1 MARFIDFQT
10 NFSTGE
16 LDPLLRS
23 RVDIPQYAN
32 ALAKATNVIIQPQ
45 GGARRRPGTK
55 HIFELPNSSTPS
67 VANGV
72 RLISFEF
79 SVDDSYM
86 LCFVAGRMYVVKS
99 GALITN
105 INGSGNDYL
114 AVASITGAMLSSL
127 SWTQSADTLIVV
139 HPDLQPIKIVRG
151 ATDAS
156 WTATTITFDSIP
168 KYAFAQTFNNPV
180 SLLTPSGVSGNV
192 VLTSQ
197 VTGTAQAGTASTI
210 TLDAAASEV
219 DDIYANFTIS
229 ITDGTGSG
237 QSKTISSYV
246 GSTKVATVSSNWTTT
261 PDNTSKFRITKSV
274 FHDGRSSTA
283 QAGTA
288 STITLDASASAAA
301 DIYNGSTI
309 TITGG
314 TGSGQIRI
322 ISNYVGSTKVAT
334 VSSNWTTT
342 PDSTSQFTI
351 TSQVDQYINV
361 SPQGRARISKYISAT
376 SVEAIVEFPFFNT
389 QTIASGDWEL
399 ETGYENVWSSARGW
413 PRSVSF
419 HEGRLYFGGAKSRPS
434 TIWGSKVAL
443 FFDFKPSEFLDDD
456 AVEAT
461 LDTNQLNII
470 VDIISGRDLQ
480 VFTTG
485 GEFYVPQQGT
495 DPITP
500 LTFTF
505 KQVSRNGTKT
515 GTRVEALESGSL
527 FIQKQGKALNE
538 FLFSDTQLTYISQ
551 RISLLSGH
559 LLKNPSRMS
568 LRRATSTD
576 EGDLLL
582 LVNAT
587 DGSMAVY
594 SVLRSQQIVAPSEF
608 TTDGEFLDVNVDV
621 TQIYTV
627 VKRVFNG
634 TTRYFVELF
643 SNDRFTDCAFTGG
656 VASTATGLPH
666 IGKSLNVICDGVPQ
680 GNETVSAGGSVTFD
694 RASTTNYEVGLPIT
708 VYLKT
713 MPVEVKL
720 QSGTRIG
727 FKKRIVEVNVIVNE
741 SQHLNINNQPV
752 PFQNL
757 DNPLLDIAISPFTG
771 IKRLNG
777 IRGYSRDAVI
787 EVTQTL
793 PLKLTLLG
801 LEYKVAV
808 NQGT

>member
-16 LDPLLRS
+16 LDPLLRA

-45 GGARRRPGTK
+45 GGVRRRPGTK

-67 VANGV
+67 AANGV

-86 LCFVAGRMYVVKS
+86 LCFVAGRMYVVKD
-99 GALITN
+99 GALVTN
-105 INGSGNDYL
+105 INASGNNYL
-114 AVASITGAMLSSL
+114 TVSDITGAMLSSIC
-127 SWTQSADTLIVV
+127 WTQSADTLIVV

-151 ATDAS
+151 ATDSS
-156 WTATTITFDSIP
+156 WTATTITLDSIP
-168 KYAFAQTFNNPV
+168 KYAFTQTFTNPATT
-180 SLLTPSGVSGNV
+180 LTPSAVAGNIT
-192 VLTSQ
+192 LTAGAA
-197 VTGTAQAGTASTI
+197 VFHNGRTGTAQAGASTTI
-210 TLDAAASEV
+210 TLDAGAVAT
-219 DDIYANFTIS
+219 DDIYNGAS
-229 ITDGTGSG
+229 ITITSGTGAG
-237 QSKTISSYV
+237 QTGIISDYV
-246 GSTKVATVSSNWTTT
+246 GSTKVATVSTSWTTT
-261 PDNTSKFRITKSV
+261 PNNTSVFSV
-274 FHDGRSSTA
+274 
-283 QAGTA
+283 
-288 STITLDASASAAA
+288 
-301 DIYNGSTI
+301 
-309 TITGG
+309 
-314 TGSGQIRI
+314 
-322 ISNYVGSTKVAT
+322 
-334 VSSNWTTT
+334 
-342 PDSTSQFTI
+342 
-351 TSQVDQYINV
+351 TSQVDQYINA
-361 SPQGRARISKYISAT
+361 SPQGRLRITKFISAT
-376 SVEAIVEFPFFNT
+376 SVEAITEFPFFNT
-389 QTIASGDWEL
+389 TAVVSGNWEL
-399 ETGYENVWSSARGW
+399 ESGYEDVWSTSRGW

-419 HEGRLYFGGAKSRPS
+419 HEGRLYFGGSKSRPS

-505 KQVSRNGTKT
+505 KQVSRNGTRP
-515 GTRVEALESGSL
+515 GTRVESLESGSL
-527 FIQKQGKALNE
+527 FVQKQGKSLNE
-538 FLFSDTQLTYISQ
+538 FLFSDTQLTYVTQ

-559 LLKNPSRMS
+559 LLKDPTRLS

-582 LVNAT
+582 IVNET
-587 DGSMAVY
+587 DGTIASY
-594 SVLRSQQIVAPSEF
+594 SILRSQQIVAPSEF
-608 TTDGEFLDVNVDV
+608 TTDGEFLDVSVDV
-621 TQIYTV
+621 TDIYAI

-643 SNDRFTDCAFTGG
+643 DDNRLTDCAFIGG
-656 VASTATGLPH
+656 VAASASSLPH

-680 GNETVSAGGSVTFD
+680 SNETVSGGGSVTFD
-694 RASTTNYEVGLPIT
+694 RASTVSYEVGLPIT
-708 VYLKT
+708 VYVKT

-720 QSGTRIG
+720 QTGTRVG
-727 FKKRIVEVNVIVNE
+727 FKKRIVEANVIVNNT
-741 SQHLNINNQPV
+741 QHLNINNQPV
-752 PFQNL
+752 PFQNF
-757 DNPLLDIAISPFTG
+757 DNPLLDIAIAPFTG

-777 IRGYSRDAVI
+777 IRGYTRDAVI
-787 EVTQTL
+787 EITQTL
-793 PLKLTLLG
+793 PLKMTLLG